1 MKRRSADSGGSY
13 CAALRRYFSAF
24 RRYLSVLKNRFTDCA
39 QSVRTKLFGASL
51 RPHVLT
57 RYLVRELLLYFSV
70 AFLFFFTIFFV
81 NQILLIAENILR
93 QGAPVWDVVKLM
105 TYSLPFIVAQSSPFA
120 TLVGFLMCLGRF
132 MSDNEIIIFRAS
144 GFSYAHI
151 LTPVLVMGLAISIA
165 SFFVNDYLLPLGT
178 IRYNR
183 LRRMILS
190 SNPAVALD
198 SHSVK
203 RLNTA
208 TLVTGDVSDTKVS
221 DLVIIDMGSDGK
233 MRIISAGESDLKS
246 VRKEGVLMQLTMTDE
261 KIREYSNIKETNDT
275 RAATLVKF
283 SGELSKLE
291 SVLLYLSIPDED
303 KLEIK
308 NLAISK
314 YDNLAET
321 LQLGVKIPNEDPK
334 VIPFVD
340 GKINIPEVYHEDYN
354 PLIEERRLILVE
366 YAKEEAKKFEPIT
379 IPEDKAKAIE
389 ESTKKIDKELEAL
402 SIKKKRA
409 VANNQL
415 FHRFKMWEEWMESK
429 SKYEALL
436 DDLRKAY
443 EKIETGVEGLK
454 LVPNVTNTITEIWL
468 KYNGAFDPEF
478 FGNPEKETR
487 FLFDYSASQRGVLGV
502 ILQASRLDEKPK
514 ALRLAILDDVP
525 MTQKGIDVLLR
536 ICEERN
542 IQLITSKTDD
552 RYDKESLT
560 DNEIVIEG
568 GEVFFNNK

>member
-1 MKRRSADSGGSY
+1 MKRGGADSGGSY

-39 QSVRTKLFGASL
+39 QSVRTKLFGSSL
-51 RPHVLT
+51 RSHVLT

-190 SNPAVALD
+190 SNPAVALE

-221 DLVIIDMGSDGK
+221 DLVIIDTGSDGK
-233 MRIISAGESDLKS
+233 MRIISAGESELKS
-246 VRKEGVLMQLTMTDE
+246 VRKEGVLMQLTMTDALSLFLGANSFSDYDRLSSDTVTFNLFE
-261 KIREYSNIKETNDT
+261 SAFFSDGGSTSPREMTSYDLGRALRDMKKNADT
-275 RAATLVKF
+275 DKRTLNNYTLEYNKKF
-283 SGELSKLE
+283 SLPFGSLFFA
-291 SVLLYLSIPDED
+291 LLALP
-303 KLEIK
+303 
-308 NLAISK
+308 LAFLFGRQNGQTIGMIVGIIISFL
-314 YDNLAET
+314 YWT
-321 LQLGVKIPNEDPK
+321 MMILGQYASSRNGFNGFWSMWIPNI
-334 VIPFVD
+334 VTGAAGAAFYI
-340 GKINIPEVYHEDYN
+340 
-354 PLIEERRLILVE
+354 
-366 YAKEEAKKFEPIT
+366 
-379 IPEDKAKAIE
+379 
-389 ESTKKIDKELEAL
+389 AL
-402 SIKKKRA
+402 KKR
-409 VANNQL
+409 
-415 FHRFKMWEEWMESK
+415 
-429 SKYEALL
+429 
-436 DDLRKAY
+436 
-443 EKIETGVEGLK
+443 
-454 LVPNVTNTITEIWL
+454 
-468 KYNGAFDPEF
+468 
-478 FGNPEKETR
+478 
-487 FLFDYSASQRGVLGV
+487 
-502 ILQASRLDEKPK
+502 
-514 ALRLAILDDVP
+514 
-525 MTQKGIDVLLR
+525 
-536 ICEERN
+536 
-542 IQLITSKTDD
+542 
-552 RYDKESLT
+552 
-560 DNEIVIEG
+560 
-568 GEVFFNNK
+568 

>member
-1 MKRRSADSGGSY
+1 MKRGGADSGGSY

-39 QSVRTKLFGASL
+39 QSLRTKFFGSSL
-51 RPHVLT
+51 RSHVLT

-151 LTPVLVMGLAISIA
+151 LCPVLVMGLAISIA

-221 DLVIIDMGSDGK
+221 DLVIIDTGSDGK
-233 MRIISAGESDLKS
+233 MRIISAGESELKS
-246 VRKEGVLMQLTMTDE
+246 VRKEGVLMQLTMTDALALFFNTGSFSDYDRLASDAVTFNLFE
-261 KIREYSNIKETNDT
+261 SAFFSDGGNTSPREMTSYDLGRALRDMKKNADT
-275 RAATLVKF
+275 DKRTLNNYTLEYNKKF
-283 SGELSKLE
+283 SLPFGSLFFA
-291 SVLLYLSIPDED
+291 LLALP
-303 KLEIK
+303 
-308 NLAISK
+308 LAFLFGRQNGQTIGMIVGIIISFL
-314 YDNLAET
+314 YWT
-321 LQLGVKIPNEDPK
+321 MMILGQYASSRNGFNGFWSMWIPNI
-334 VIPFVD
+334 VTGAAGAAFYI
-340 GKINIPEVYHEDYN
+340 
-354 PLIEERRLILVE
+354 
-366 YAKEEAKKFEPIT
+366 
-379 IPEDKAKAIE
+379 
-389 ESTKKIDKELEAL
+389 AL
-402 SIKKKRA
+402 KKR
-409 VANNQL
+409 
-415 FHRFKMWEEWMESK
+415 
-429 SKYEALL
+429 
-436 DDLRKAY
+436 
-443 EKIETGVEGLK
+443 
-454 LVPNVTNTITEIWL
+454 
-468 KYNGAFDPEF
+468 
-478 FGNPEKETR
+478 
-487 FLFDYSASQRGVLGV
+487 
-502 ILQASRLDEKPK
+502 
-514 ALRLAILDDVP
+514 
-525 MTQKGIDVLLR
+525 
-536 ICEERN
+536 
-542 IQLITSKTDD
+542 
-552 RYDKESLT
+552 
-560 DNEIVIEG
+560 
-568 GEVFFNNK
+568 

>member
-1 MKRRSADSGGSY
+1 MKRGGADSGGSY

-39 QSVRTKLFGASL
+39 QSVRTKLFGTAL

-151 LTPVLVMGLAISIA
+151 LTPVLVMGFVISIA

-190 SNPAVALD
+190 SNPAVALE

-221 DLVIIDMGSDGK
+221 DLVIIDTGSDGK
-233 MRIISAGESDLKS
+233 MRIISAGESELKS
-246 VRKEGVLMQLTMTDE
+246 VRKEGVLMQLTMTDALALFFNTGSFSDYDRLSSDTVTFNLFE
-261 KIREYSNIKETNDT
+261 SAFFSDGGSTSPREMTSYDLGRALRDMKKNADT
-275 RAATLVKF
+275 DKRTLNNYTLEYNKKF
-283 SGELSKLE
+283 SLPFGSLFFA
-291 SVLLYLSIPDED
+291 LLALP
-303 KLEIK
+303 
-308 NLAISK
+308 LAFLFGRQNGQTIGMIVGIIISFL
-314 YDNLAET
+314 YWT
-321 LQLGVKIPNEDPK
+321 MMILGQYASSRNGFNGFWSMWIPNIVTGAAGAAFYIALK
-334 VIPFVD
+334 
-340 GKINIPEVYHEDYN
+340 
-354 PLIEERRLILVE
+354 RR
-366 YAKEEAKKFEPIT
+366 
-379 IPEDKAKAIE
+379 
-389 ESTKKIDKELEAL
+389 
-402 SIKKKRA
+402 
-409 VANNQL
+409 
-415 FHRFKMWEEWMESK
+415 
-429 SKYEALL
+429 
-436 DDLRKAY
+436 
-443 EKIETGVEGLK
+443 
-454 LVPNVTNTITEIWL
+454 
-468 KYNGAFDPEF
+468 
-478 FGNPEKETR
+478 
-487 FLFDYSASQRGVLGV
+487 
-502 ILQASRLDEKPK
+502 
-514 ALRLAILDDVP
+514 
-525 MTQKGIDVLLR
+525 
-536 ICEERN
+536 
-542 IQLITSKTDD
+542 
-552 RYDKESLT
+552 
-560 DNEIVIEG
+560 
-568 GEVFFNNK
+568 

>member
-1 MKRRSADSGGSY
+1 MKRGGADSGGSY

-39 QSVRTKLFGASL
+39 QSLRTKFFGSSL
-51 RPHVLT
+51 RSHVLT

-221 DLVIIDMGSDGK
+221 DLVIIDTGSDG
-233 MRIISAGESDLKS
+233 RVRVISAGESELKS
-246 VRKEGVLMQLTMTDE
+246 VRKEGVLMQLTMTDALSLFLGANSFSDYDRLSSDAVTFNLFE
-261 KIREYSNIKETNDT
+261 SAFFSDGGSTSPREMTSYDLGRALRDMKKNADT
-275 RAATLVKF
+275 DKRTLNNYTLEYNKKF
-283 SGELSKLE
+283 SLPFGSLFFA
-291 SVLLYLSIPDED
+291 LLALP
-303 KLEIK
+303 
-308 NLAISK
+308 LAFLFGRQNGQTIGMIVGIIISFL
-314 YDNLAET
+314 YWT
-321 LQLGVKIPNEDPK
+321 MMILGQYASSRNGFNGFWSMWIPNI
-334 VIPFVD
+334 VTGAAGAAFYI
-340 GKINIPEVYHEDYN
+340 
-354 PLIEERRLILVE
+354 
-366 YAKEEAKKFEPIT
+366 
-379 IPEDKAKAIE
+379 
-389 ESTKKIDKELEAL
+389 AL
-402 SIKKKRA
+402 KKR
-409 VANNQL
+409 
-415 FHRFKMWEEWMESK
+415 
-429 SKYEALL
+429 
-436 DDLRKAY
+436 
-443 EKIETGVEGLK
+443 
-454 LVPNVTNTITEIWL
+454 
-468 KYNGAFDPEF
+468 
-478 FGNPEKETR
+478 
-487 FLFDYSASQRGVLGV
+487 
-502 ILQASRLDEKPK
+502 
-514 ALRLAILDDVP
+514 
-525 MTQKGIDVLLR
+525 
-536 ICEERN
+536 
-542 IQLITSKTDD
+542 
-552 RYDKESLT
+552 
-560 DNEIVIEG
+560 
-568 GEVFFNNK
+568 

>member
-1 MKRRSADSGGSY
+1 MKRGGADSGGSY

-39 QSVRTKLFGASL
+39 QSVRTKLFGTAL

-221 DLVIIDMGSDGK
+221 DLVIIDTGSDGK
-233 MRIISAGESDLKS
+233 MRIISAGESELKS
-246 VRKEGVLMQLTMTDE
+246 VRKEGVLMQLTMTDALALFFNTGSFSDYDRLASDTVTFNLFE
-261 KIREYSNIKETNDT
+261 SAFFSDGGSTSPREMTSYDLGRALRDMKKNADT
-275 RAATLVKF
+275 DKRTLNNYTLEYNKKF
-283 SGELSKLE
+283 SLPFGSLFFA
-291 SVLLYLSIPDED
+291 LLALP
-303 KLEIK
+303 
-308 NLAISK
+308 LAFLFGRQNGQTIGMIVGIIISFL
-314 YDNLAET
+314 YWT
-321 LQLGVKIPNEDPK
+321 MMILGQYASSRNGFNGFWSMWIPNI
-334 VIPFVD
+334 VTGAAGAAFYI
-340 GKINIPEVYHEDYN
+340 
-354 PLIEERRLILVE
+354 
-366 YAKEEAKKFEPIT
+366 
-379 IPEDKAKAIE
+379 
-389 ESTKKIDKELEAL
+389 AL
-402 SIKKKRA
+402 KKR
-409 VANNQL
+409 
-415 FHRFKMWEEWMESK
+415 
-429 SKYEALL
+429 
-436 DDLRKAY
+436 
-443 EKIETGVEGLK
+443 
-454 LVPNVTNTITEIWL
+454 
-468 KYNGAFDPEF
+468 
-478 FGNPEKETR
+478 
-487 FLFDYSASQRGVLGV
+487 
-502 ILQASRLDEKPK
+502 
-514 ALRLAILDDVP
+514 
-525 MTQKGIDVLLR
+525 
-536 ICEERN
+536 
-542 IQLITSKTDD
+542 
-552 RYDKESLT
+552 
-560 DNEIVIEG
+560 
-568 GEVFFNNK
+568 

>member
-1 MKRRSADSGGSY
+1 MKRPSADSGGSY
-13 CAALRRYFSAF
+13 FSAF
-24 RRYLSVLKNRFTDCA
+24 REYLSALKNRFA
-39 QSVRTKLFGASL
+39 AFMREVRIKFFGTSL

-233 MRIISAGESDLKS
+233 MRIISAGESELKS
-246 VRKEGVLMQLTMTDE
+246 VRKEGVLMQLTMTDALALFFNVNSFSDYDLLSSDRVTFNLFE
-261 KIREYSNIKETNDT
+261 SAFFSDGGSTSPREMTSYDLGRALRDMKKNADT
-275 RAATLVKF
+275 DKRTLNNYTLEYNKKF
-283 SGELSKLE
+283 SLPFGSLFFA
-291 SVLLYLSIPDED
+291 LLALP
-303 KLEIK
+303 
-308 NLAISK
+308 LAFLFGRQNGQTIGMIVGIIISFL
-314 YDNLAET
+314 YWT
-321 LQLGVKIPNEDPK
+321 MMILGQYASSRNGFNGFWSMWIPNI
-334 VIPFVD
+334 VTGASGAAFYI
-340 GKINIPEVYHEDYN
+340 
-354 PLIEERRLILVE
+354 
-366 YAKEEAKKFEPIT
+366 
-379 IPEDKAKAIE
+379 
-389 ESTKKIDKELEAL
+389 AL
-402 SIKKKRA
+402 KKR
-409 VANNQL
+409 
-415 FHRFKMWEEWMESK
+415 
-429 SKYEALL
+429 
-436 DDLRKAY
+436 
-443 EKIETGVEGLK
+443 
-454 LVPNVTNTITEIWL
+454 
-468 KYNGAFDPEF
+468 
-478 FGNPEKETR
+478 
-487 FLFDYSASQRGVLGV
+487 
-502 ILQASRLDEKPK
+502 
-514 ALRLAILDDVP
+514 
-525 MTQKGIDVLLR
+525 
-536 ICEERN
+536 
-542 IQLITSKTDD
+542 
-552 RYDKESLT
+552 
-560 DNEIVIEG
+560 
-568 GEVFFNNK
+568 

>member
-1 MKRRSADSGGSY
+1 MKRGGADSGGSY

-51 RPHVLT
+51 RSHVLT

-221 DLVIIDMGSDGK
+221 DLVIIDTGSDGK
-233 MRIISAGESDLKS
+233 TRIISAGESELKS
-246 VRKEGVLMQLTMTDE
+246 VRKEGVLMQLTMTDALSLFLGANSFSDYDRLSSDAVTFNLFE
-261 KIREYSNIKETNDT
+261 SAFFSDGGSTSPREMTSYDLGRALRDMKKNADT
-275 RAATLVKF
+275 DKRTLNNYTLEYNKKF
-283 SGELSKLE
+283 SLPFGSLFFA
-291 SVLLYLSIPDED
+291 LLALP
-303 KLEIK
+303 
-308 NLAISK
+308 LAFLFGRQNGQTIGMIVGIIISFL
-314 YDNLAET
+314 YWT
-321 LQLGVKIPNEDPK
+321 MMILGQYASSRNGFNGFWSMWIPNI
-334 VIPFVD
+334 VTGAAGAAFYI
-340 GKINIPEVYHEDYN
+340 
-354 PLIEERRLILVE
+354 
-366 YAKEEAKKFEPIT
+366 
-379 IPEDKAKAIE
+379 
-389 ESTKKIDKELEAL
+389 AL
-402 SIKKKRA
+402 KKR
-409 VANNQL
+409 
-415 FHRFKMWEEWMESK
+415 
-429 SKYEALL
+429 
-436 DDLRKAY
+436 
-443 EKIETGVEGLK
+443 
-454 LVPNVTNTITEIWL
+454 
-468 KYNGAFDPEF
+468 
-478 FGNPEKETR
+478 
-487 FLFDYSASQRGVLGV
+487 
-502 ILQASRLDEKPK
+502 
-514 ALRLAILDDVP
+514 
-525 MTQKGIDVLLR
+525 
-536 ICEERN
+536 
-542 IQLITSKTDD
+542 
-552 RYDKESLT
+552 
-560 DNEIVIEG
+560 
-568 GEVFFNNK
+568 

>member
-1 MKRRSADSGGSY
+1 MKRGGADSGGSY

-51 RPHVLT
+51 RSHVLT

-151 LTPVLVMGLAISIA
+151 LCPVLVMGLAISIA

-221 DLVIIDMGSDGK
+221 DLVIIDTGSDG
-233 MRIISAGESDLKS
+233 RVRVISAGESELKS
-246 VRKEGVLMQLTMTDE
+246 VRKEGVLMQLTMTDALSLFLGANSFSDYDRLSSDAVTFNLFE
-261 KIREYSNIKETNDT
+261 SAFFSDGGSTSPREMTSYDLGRALRDMKKNADT
-275 RAATLVKF
+275 DKRTLNNYTLEYNKKF
-283 SGELSKLE
+283 SLPFGSLFFA
-291 SVLLYLSIPDED
+291 LLALP
-303 KLEIK
+303 
-308 NLAISK
+308 LAFLFGRQNGQTIGMIVGIIISFL
-314 YDNLAET
+314 YWT
-321 LQLGVKIPNEDPK
+321 MMILGQYASSRNGFNGFWSMWIPNI
-334 VIPFVD
+334 VTGAAGAAFYI
-340 GKINIPEVYHEDYN
+340 
-354 PLIEERRLILVE
+354 
-366 YAKEEAKKFEPIT
+366 
-379 IPEDKAKAIE
+379 
-389 ESTKKIDKELEAL
+389 AL
-402 SIKKKRA
+402 KKR
-409 VANNQL
+409 
-415 FHRFKMWEEWMESK
+415 
-429 SKYEALL
+429 
-436 DDLRKAY
+436 
-443 EKIETGVEGLK
+443 
-454 LVPNVTNTITEIWL
+454 
-468 KYNGAFDPEF
+468 
-478 FGNPEKETR
+478 
-487 FLFDYSASQRGVLGV
+487 
-502 ILQASRLDEKPK
+502 
-514 ALRLAILDDVP
+514 
-525 MTQKGIDVLLR
+525 
-536 ICEERN
+536 
-542 IQLITSKTDD
+542 
-552 RYDKESLT
+552 
-560 DNEIVIEG
+560 
-568 GEVFFNNK
+568 

>member
-1 MKRRSADSGGSY
+1 MKRGGADSGGSY

-39 QSVRTKLFGASL
+39 QSVRTKLFGTAL
-51 RPHVLT
+51 RSHVLT

-190 SNPAVALD
+190 SNPAVALE

-221 DLVIIDMGSDGK
+221 DLVIIDTGSDG
-233 MRIISAGESDLKS
+233 RVRVISAGESELKS
-246 VRKEGVLMQLTMTDE
+246 VRKEGVLMQLTMTDALSLFLGANSFSDYDRLSSDAVTFNLFE
-261 KIREYSNIKETNDT
+261 SAFFSDGGSTSPREMTSYDLGRALRDMKKNADT
-275 RAATLVKF
+275 DKRTLNNYTLEYNKKF
-283 SGELSKLE
+283 SLPFGSLFFA
-291 SVLLYLSIPDED
+291 LLALP
-303 KLEIK
+303 
-308 NLAISK
+308 LAFLFGRQNGQTIGMIVGIIISFL
-314 YDNLAET
+314 YWT
-321 LQLGVKIPNEDPK
+321 MMILGQYASSRNGFNGFWSMWIPNI
-334 VIPFVD
+334 VTGAAGAAFYI
-340 GKINIPEVYHEDYN
+340 
-354 PLIEERRLILVE
+354 
-366 YAKEEAKKFEPIT
+366 
-379 IPEDKAKAIE
+379 
-389 ESTKKIDKELEAL
+389 AL
-402 SIKKKRA
+402 KKR
-409 VANNQL
+409 
-415 FHRFKMWEEWMESK
+415 
-429 SKYEALL
+429 
-436 DDLRKAY
+436 
-443 EKIETGVEGLK
+443 
-454 LVPNVTNTITEIWL
+454 
-468 KYNGAFDPEF
+468 
-478 FGNPEKETR
+478 
-487 FLFDYSASQRGVLGV
+487 
-502 ILQASRLDEKPK
+502 
-514 ALRLAILDDVP
+514 
-525 MTQKGIDVLLR
+525 
-536 ICEERN
+536 
-542 IQLITSKTDD
+542 
-552 RYDKESLT
+552 
-560 DNEIVIEG
+560 
-568 GEVFFNNK
+568 

>member
-1 MKRRSADSGGSY
+1 MKRGGADSGGSY

-39 QSVRTKLFGASL
+39 QSVRTKLFGTAL

-144 GFSYAHI
+144 GFSYVHI
-151 LTPVLVMGLAISIA
+151 LCPVLVLGLAISIA

-198 SHSVK
+198 SHAVK

-233 MRIISAGESDLKS
+233 MRIISAGESDLRS
-246 VRKEGVLMQLTMTDE
+246 VRKEGVLMQLTMTDALALFFNTTSFSDYDLLSSDRVTFNLFE
-261 KIREYSNIKETNDT
+261 SAFFNDSGSTSPREMTSYDLG
-275 RAATLVKF
+275 RALRDMRKDASSDKRTLNNYTLEYNKKF
-283 SGELSKLE
+283 SLPFGSLFFA
-291 SVLLYLSIPDED
+291 LLALP
-303 KLEIK
+303 
-308 NLAISK
+308 LAFLFGRQNGQTIGMIVGIIISFL
-314 YDNLAET
+314 YWT
-321 LQLGVKIPNEDPK
+321 MMILGQYASSRNGFNGFWSMWIPNI
-334 VIPFVD
+334 VTGAAGAAFYI
-340 GKINIPEVYHEDYN
+340 
-354 PLIEERRLILVE
+354 
-366 YAKEEAKKFEPIT
+366 
-379 IPEDKAKAIE
+379 
-389 ESTKKIDKELEAL
+389 AL
-402 SIKKKRA
+402 KKR
-409 VANNQL
+409 
-415 FHRFKMWEEWMESK
+415 
-429 SKYEALL
+429 
-436 DDLRKAY
+436 
-443 EKIETGVEGLK
+443 
-454 LVPNVTNTITEIWL
+454 
-468 KYNGAFDPEF
+468 
-478 FGNPEKETR
+478 
-487 FLFDYSASQRGVLGV
+487 
-502 ILQASRLDEKPK
+502 
-514 ALRLAILDDVP
+514 
-525 MTQKGIDVLLR
+525 
-536 ICEERN
+536 
-542 IQLITSKTDD
+542 
-552 RYDKESLT
+552 
-560 DNEIVIEG
+560 
-568 GEVFFNNK
+568 

>member
-1 MKRRSADSGGSY
+1 MKRGGADSGGSY

-51 RPHVLT
+51 RSHVLT

-190 SNPAVALD
+190 SNPAVALE

-221 DLVIIDMGSDGK
+221 DLVIIDTGSDG
-233 MRIISAGESDLKS
+233 RVRVISAGESELKS
-246 VRKEGVLMQLTMTDE
+246 VRKEGVLMQLTMTDALSLFLGANSFSDYDRLSSDAVTFNLFE
-261 KIREYSNIKETNDT
+261 SAFFSDGGSTSPREMTSYDLGRALRDMKKNADT
-275 RAATLVKF
+275 DKRTLNNYTLEYNKKF
-283 SGELSKLE
+283 SLPFGSLFFA
-291 SVLLYLSIPDED
+291 LLALP
-303 KLEIK
+303 
-308 NLAISK
+308 LAFLFGRQNGQTIGMIVGIIISFL
-314 YDNLAET
+314 YWT
-321 LQLGVKIPNEDPK
+321 MMILGQYASSRNGFNGFWSMWIPNI
-334 VIPFVD
+334 VTGAAGAAFYI
-340 GKINIPEVYHEDYN
+340 
-354 PLIEERRLILVE
+354 
-366 YAKEEAKKFEPIT
+366 
-379 IPEDKAKAIE
+379 
-389 ESTKKIDKELEAL
+389 AL
-402 SIKKKRA
+402 KKR
-409 VANNQL
+409 
-415 FHRFKMWEEWMESK
+415 
-429 SKYEALL
+429 
-436 DDLRKAY
+436 
-443 EKIETGVEGLK
+443 
-454 LVPNVTNTITEIWL
+454 
-468 KYNGAFDPEF
+468 
-478 FGNPEKETR
+478 
-487 FLFDYSASQRGVLGV
+487 
-502 ILQASRLDEKPK
+502 
-514 ALRLAILDDVP
+514 
-525 MTQKGIDVLLR
+525 
-536 ICEERN
+536 
-542 IQLITSKTDD
+542 
-552 RYDKESLT
+552 
-560 DNEIVIEG
+560 
-568 GEVFFNNK
+568 

>member
-1 MKRRSADSGGSY
+1 MKRPSADSGGSY
-13 CAALRRYFSAF
+13 FSAF
-24 RRYLSVLKNRFTDCA
+24 REYLSALKNRFA
-39 QSVRTKLFGASL
+39 AFMREVRIKFFGTSL

-233 MRIISAGESDLKS
+233 MRIISAGESELKS
-246 VRKEGVLMQLTMTDE
+246 VRKEGVLMQLTMTDALALFFNVNSFSDYDLLSSDRVTFNLFE
-261 KIREYSNIKETNDT
+261 SAFFSDGGSTSPREMTSYDLGRALRDMKKNADT
-275 RAATLVKF
+275 DKRTLNNYTLEYNKKF
-283 SGELSKLE
+283 SLPFGSFFFA
-291 SVLLYLSIPDED
+291 LLALP
-303 KLEIK
+303 
-308 NLAISK
+308 LAFLFGRQNGQTIGMIVGIIISFL
-314 YDNLAET
+314 YWTMMIFGQYASSRN
-321 LQLGVKIPNEDPK
+321 GFNGFWSMWIPNI
-334 VIPFVD
+334 VTGASGAAFYI
-340 GKINIPEVYHEDYN
+340 
-354 PLIEERRLILVE
+354 
-366 YAKEEAKKFEPIT
+366 
-379 IPEDKAKAIE
+379 
-389 ESTKKIDKELEAL
+389 AL
-402 SIKKKRA
+402 KKR
-409 VANNQL
+409 
-415 FHRFKMWEEWMESK
+415 
-429 SKYEALL
+429 
-436 DDLRKAY
+436 
-443 EKIETGVEGLK
+443 
-454 LVPNVTNTITEIWL
+454 
-468 KYNGAFDPEF
+468 
-478 FGNPEKETR
+478 
-487 FLFDYSASQRGVLGV
+487 
-502 ILQASRLDEKPK
+502 
-514 ALRLAILDDVP
+514 
-525 MTQKGIDVLLR
+525 
-536 ICEERN
+536 
-542 IQLITSKTDD
+542 
-552 RYDKESLT
+552 
-560 DNEIVIEG
+560 
-568 GEVFFNNK
+568 